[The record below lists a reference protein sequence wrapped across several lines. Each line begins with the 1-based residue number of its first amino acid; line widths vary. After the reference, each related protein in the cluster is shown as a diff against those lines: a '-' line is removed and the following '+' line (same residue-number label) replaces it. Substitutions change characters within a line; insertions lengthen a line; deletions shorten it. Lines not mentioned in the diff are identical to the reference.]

1 MTLWLEC
8 KEKIQRHNKFIEW
21 KQSGC
26 PPPPI
31 VENLHPGIIYERKL
45 TMPKHPTQKAIER
58 EAISF
63 DVPFNAVPV
72 FQRIKFS
79 TSDPYANDGPTDSIV
94 DSIHVQPQKT
104 LKNGDHIP
112 ARFDTAL
119 INTGA
124 GGKVGIEG
132 YRIAQVKVVFTLPPR
147 LAKTILPLTIV
158 PPKYLAYVEWFSSF
172 KPQLERYHLMYKVS
186 SNYGESLAKFPQ
198 VICAVLK
205 ICDIWGNFKR
215 ILVKV
220 AEMLGKIVGIFK
232 KLQVVKNFQKE
243 LQKIAKEVFPDAS
256 DDCDIVIGL
265 ILAGLKLD
273 HMTLETQVIV
283 ADLPSVLWASQLIA
297 VVMDKSQHT

>member
-45 TMPKHPTQKAIER
+45 TMPKHPTQKAVKLTILETEYGAPFFRDALSHYIVQLTEPALTAAQIER

-119 INTGA
+119 I
-124 GGKVGIEG
+124 I
-132 YRIAQVKVVFTLPPR
+132 RR
-147 LAKTILPLTIV
+147 
-158 PPKYLAYVEWFSSF
+158 W
-172 KPQLERYHLMYKVS
+172 R
-186 SNYGESLAKFPQ
+186 ES
-198 VICAVLK
+198 
-205 ICDIWGNFKR
+205 W
-215 ILVKV
+215 
-220 AEMLGKIVGIFK
+220 
-232 KLQVVKNFQKE
+232 
-243 LQKIAKEVFPDAS
+243 
-256 DDCDIVIGL
+256 
-265 ILAGLKLD
+265 
-273 HMTLETQVIV
+273 H
-283 ADLPSVLWASQLIA
+283 
-297 VVMDKSQHT
+297 